1 MKYKITLGEHCFGSF
16 IRIDDKNIIEDVYSD
31 CKLNQ
36 ELVQFITNNL
46 LIIKDKLSQVDY
58 HDIMSILYCRTTK
71 FSLTEEEFETLEDED
86 NDAAALM
93 CYKINYDLS
102 IMLDEVKLSA
112 EKLDNGDWT
121 QLVSILLEYTN
132 SILIES
138 DSDRCDQC
146 SNINWHE
153 EYEIES

>member
-16 IRIDDKNIIEDVYSD
+16 IRIDDKNIIEDVYD
-31 CKLNQ
+31 CKSNQ

-46 LIIKDKLSQVDY
+46 LIIKDKLSQVDH

-86 NDAAALM
+86 NDAVALM

-132 SILIES
+132 SILMES
-138 DSDRCDQC
+138 NSDRCDQC
-146 SNINWHE
+146 NNINWYE
-153 EYEIES
+153 EYEIEL